1 MLYPILALGGSALVL
16 FVVLYGI
23 DVLRQHPSWSEM
35 PQLLSDGQQVQSAVA
50 SMSQMVAAFLGVV
63 ITVVSIVVQLA
74 ATRYTPR
81 IADLFFRER
90 TNIGVLGFFVVACL
104 HSTWLSMSIGN
115 KFIPLWSVISTLIL
129 VTACLLITVP
139 YFAYVF
145 AFLDPERVV
154 SRIQQHA
161 LASAPLEALH
171 GDELA
176 ALRLATVHGAE
187 QLADIAL
194 NAVSQKDKAIA
205 NGAVDAL
212 CDLAV
217 GYLGRK
223 KTIHAEWFR
232 IDAQLRKNPDF
243 IALTPSSLA
252 EMDAKHTWL
261 EWKVLRQYQLIYN
274 EALQNTPDINHLVSI
289 NTRYIGEAALA
300 SGDDAAFRL
309 AVKFFNTYMRATL
322 NTSRVRT
329 AYNVLNQYRSM
340 TERCLDTGRHELASE
355 IAYYL
360 KYYGDVAHKANLAF
374 ITETIAYDL
383 SQLCER
389 AHRLKSPAHDFI
401 LRHLLELDRPPEN
414 AAEETILRGVRKA
427 QLRLATYYLA
437 HEDEA
442 QARRVLEDLK
452 QERSERLVSLRDE
465 LLAVTSEDFWEV
477 NDRGVNFDYLPPE
490 RKHELKTF
498 FKWIGL

>member
-1 MLYPILALGGSALVL
+1 MVVPILLLGGSALAL
-16 FVVLYGI
+16 FSLLFGLDLI
-23 DVLRQHPSWSEM
+23 LKHPTWAEM
-35 PQLLSDGQQVQSAVA
+35 PNLLSDAEQVQGAVA
-50 SMSQMVAAFLGVV
+50 SMAQLVAAFLGVV

-81 IADLFFRER
+81 IADMFFRER

-104 HSTWLSMSIGN
+104 NAIWLSIAIGG
-115 KFIPLWSVISTLIL
+115 KFIPIISVISTMGL
-129 VTACLLITVP
+129 VTACLLVTVP

-145 AFLDPERVV
+145 AYLDPERVV
-154 SRIQQHA
+154 ARIQKHA
-161 LASAPLEALH
+161 VASAPLEQLKAS
-171 GDELA
+171 ELQ
-176 ALRLATVHGAE
+176 ALRLQTLQGCE

-217 GYLGRK
+217 GYQQK
-223 KTIHAEWFR
+223 KQTIHGDWFR
-232 IDAQLRKNPDF
+232 IDQQLRKNPDF
-243 IALTPSSLA
+243 LSLSSGGLG
-252 EMDAKHTWL
+252 EIETHKTWL
-261 EWKVLRQYQLIYN
+261 EWKVFRQFQLIYN
-274 EALQNTPDINHLVSI
+274 EALNGTPDINHLVAI

-300 SGDDAAFRL
+300 AKDDAAFKM

-322 NTSRVRT
+322 NTNKVRT

-340 TERCLDTGRHELASE
+340 TERCLDMGRHEHASE
-355 IAYYL
+355 IAFYF
-360 KYYGDVAHKANLAF
+360 KYYGEVAHKANLSF
-374 ITETIAYDL
+374 ITETVAYDL

-401 LRHLLELDRPPEN
+401 LRHLLELDRQPEN
-414 AAEETILRGVRKA
+414 AAEEMILRGVRKA
-427 QLRLATYYLA
+427 QLRLATYYLE
-437 HEDEA
+437 HEDEE
-442 QARRVLEDLK
+442 QARKILEDLK
-452 QERSERLVSLRDE
+452 QEKRERLITLRDE

-490 RKHELKTF
+490 RKQELKTF